1 MSQPDQ
7 TLDPRTV
14 LERIALHLEA
24 AGEPGYRVRAFRRA
38 AHSLRDQS
46 RAQLEELAAKSRL
59 KELPYVGDVTASII
73 AEVLAGKV
81 PEYLTKVAV
90 ERPLPDLDTNVAAL
104 LAALRGDCHTHSDW
118 SDGGNTIEE
127 MAATA
132 IELGREY
139 MVLTDHSPRLTV
151 ANGLSA
157 ERLMQQL
164 DIVDALNRELAPFR
178 ILTGIEVDILDEGE
192 LDQTDELLSRLDV
205 VVGSAHSKL
214 RMEHDAMT
222 RRLVAAVSNPHLD
235 ILGHCTGR
243 LVVGR
248 GRPESTFD
256 PHAVFEACARHDK
269 AVEIN
274 SRPERL
280 DPPERLMEIAR
291 DLGCRFAI
299 DSDAHAPGQLSWL
312 RYGCEKAVNAG
323 LGVDR
328 IVNTMAPDDLLAW
341 AKTHSR

>member
-1 MSQPDQ
+1 MSDQ
-7 TLDPRTV
+7 DTGLSLDPRTV
-14 LERIALHLEA
+14 LERIAFHLEA

-38 AHSLRDQS
+38 AHSLREQS
-46 RAQLEELAAKSRL
+46 RAQLVELARDNRL
-59 KELPYVGDVTASII
+59 KELPYVGDVTAAII
-73 AEVLAGKV
+73 AEALSGKEPAYLAK
-81 PEYLTKVAV
+81 LAA
-90 ERPLPDLDTNVAAL
+90 ERPSLDAHVEAL
-104 LAALRGDCHTHSDW
+104 LLSLRGDCHTHSDW

-127 MAATA
+127 MAAAA

-139 MVLTDHSPRLTV
+139 IVLTDHSPRLTV

-157 ERLMQQL
+157 ERLLQQL
-164 DIVDALNRELAPFR
+164 DVVEALNRELAPFR

-192 LDQTDELLSRLDV
+192 LDQTDELLARLDI

-243 LVVGR
+243 IVVGR

-256 PHAVFEACARHDK
+256 ANAVFEACARFDK

-280 DPPERLMEIAR
+280 DPPERLMELAS

-312 RYGCEKAVNAG
+312 RFGCEKAASVG
-323 LGVDR
+323 LAPER
-328 IVNTMAPDDLLAW
+328 IVNSMPFEELLTWSA
-341 AKTHSR
+341 AHQR